1 MKYDAQ
7 KVDMLLKEMRKS
19 ADRVEALRKK
29 LENSLGMKRLSKII
43 E

>member
-29 LENSLGMKRLSKII
+29 LENSLEMKRLSNAA
-43 E
+43 